1 MNATEL
7 RAAIARAGVT
17 NRKIAEAIGISEQAL
32 SNKLRGTA
40 EFKGSEI
47 KKLAD
52 ILRLNLDAV
61 NLIFFENEV
70 N

>member
-32 SNKLRGTA
+32 SNKLKGTV

-52 ILRLNLDAV
+52 ILRLNLDAI